1 MGKLNYILL
10 IAILNIVI
18 GCSKADGFDIKDNKD
33 INIFSKH
40 AFISDYV
47 QVNQRVLEFIE
58 LGFLDLNSNSEIFT
72 NTWVHSFHYKKRWPN
87 VLDIEIEEHQPF
99 ARLSNSNYLTH
110 SGHIIFPE
118 KTDITIDV
126 LHIDAPDDETLE
138 ILYLSRDLQSLFN
151 KLKRKLEKMESKNN
165 GLIEVTDDKGATFVF
180 SKKDFRVQLER
191 LEQLILFEL
200 NSGKIDHNRYID
212 LRYKNAIAVS
222 RKKMEKRI

>member
-1 MGKLNYILL
+1 M
-10 IAILNIVI
+10 
-18 GCSKADGFDIKDNKD
+18 
-33 INIFSKH
+33 
-40 AFISDYV
+40 
-47 QVNQRVLEFIE
+47 
-58 LGFLDLNSNSEIFT
+58 
-72 NTWVHSFHYKKRWPN
+72 
-87 VLDIEIEEHQPF
+87 
-99 ARLSNSNYLTH
+99 SNSNYLTH

-191 LEQLILFEL
+191 LEDFISFEL
-200 NSGKIDHNRYID
+200 SSGKLDRIRNIDFRYN
-212 LRYKNAIAVS
+212 NAIAVDFS
-222 RKKMEKRI
+222 

>member
-10 IAILNIVI
+10 ILTLNIAI
-18 GCSKADGFDIKDNKD
+18 GCSNADGFDIKNNKD

-58 LGFLDLNSNSEIFT
+58 LGLLDLNSNSEIFT

-87 VLDIEIEEHQPF
+87 DLDIEIEEHQPF

-118 KTDITIDV
+118 KTDTIIDV

-151 KLKRKLEKMESKNN
+151 RLKRKLEKMESKNN
-165 GLIEVTDDKGATFVF
+165 GLIVVTDDKGATFVF

-191 LEQLILFEL
+191 LEDFISFEL
-200 NSGKIDHNRYID
+200 NSGKGNHIRYID
-212 LRYKNAIAVS
+212 FRYNNAIAVYHS
-222 RKKMEKRI
+222 

>member
-1 MGKLNYILL
+1 M
-10 IAILNIVI
+10 
-18 GCSKADGFDIKDNKD
+18 
-33 INIFSKH
+33 
-40 AFISDYV
+40 
-47 QVNQRVLEFIE
+47 
-58 LGFLDLNSNSEIFT
+58 
-72 NTWVHSFHYKKRWPN
+72 
-87 VLDIEIEEHQPF
+87 
-99 ARLSNSNYLTH
+99 SNSNYLTH

-191 LEQLILFEL
+191 LEDFISFEL
-200 NSGKIDHNRYID
+200 SSGKLDSIRNIDFRYN
-212 LRYKNAIAVS
+212 NAIAVDFS
-222 RKKMEKRI
+222 